1 MNLGFFH
8 EEKLTA
14 FNSTVYRVK
23 NNSSKIEIMSAKL
36 NRTSFNITFAVDRKY
51 EDEKTF
57 VEEEMEPIDEN
68 GKLYEFTGYSMD
80 LKEKGKFI
88 GSLLLFQQ
96 AGGIIG
102 SLIGGAYYKKIYIKL
117 KGV

>member
-1 MNLGFFH
+1 MNSGFFK

-23 NNSSKIEIMSAKL
+23 NNSSKIEIISAKS
-36 NRTSFNITFAVDRKY
+36 NPTSFNITFAVDRKY
-51 EDEKTF
+51 EDENTF
-57 VEEEMEPIDEN
+57 VEEDRELIDEN
-68 GKLYEFTGYSMD
+68 GKMYEFTGYSMD

-88 GSLLLFQQ
+88 GSLLLFHQ
-96 AGGIIG
+96 ADGIIG
-102 SLIGGAYYKKIYIKL
+102 SLIGGFYYKKIYIKL